1 MQASTTGR
9 HSSPY
14 RHPANA
20 SLCLAQHYREAG
32 KDKKKDTFWK
42 RLALTKKTKLT
53 INIPQRQFM
62 PSKPGSELIRKVNDK
77 LNTEVEKI
85 INQ

>member
-1 MQASTTGR
+1 M
-9 HSSPY
+9 
-14 RHPANA
+14 
-20 SLCLAQHYREAG
+20 
-32 KDKKKDTFWK
+32 
-42 RLALTKKTKLT
+42 TKKTKLT